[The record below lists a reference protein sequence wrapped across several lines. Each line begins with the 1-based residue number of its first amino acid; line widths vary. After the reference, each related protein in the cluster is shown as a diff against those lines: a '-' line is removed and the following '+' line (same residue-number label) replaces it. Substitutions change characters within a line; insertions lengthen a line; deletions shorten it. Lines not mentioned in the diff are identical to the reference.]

1 MSLNSVSWAE
11 NHEDRKREIDGS
23 CRRCW
28 LRVAPC
34 PYPKNLWEER
44 HLSSWGMGN
53 DCVESGGGSGGGSG
67 EAIENIVFSAKEIG
81 GASAN
86 QIGRVLVTGI
96 WNENSGVFLVI
107 EIESMTESENE
118 SENVLTRQ
126 RVGSALG

>member
-1 MSLNSVSWAE
+1 
-11 NHEDRKREIDGS
+11 
-23 CRRCW
+23 
-28 LRVAPC
+28 
-34 PYPKNLWEER
+34 
-44 HLSSWGMGN
+44 MGN

-86 QIGRVLVTGI
+86 QIDRVLATGI